1 MAVVVL
7 VVFVIAVAFA
17 FAFVFVVAAGC
28 RHCLKCVRYLR
39 LAGMLLSSGL
49 EINR

>member
-7 VVFVIAVAFA
+7 VVFVFALA